1 VKYPCHLRETL
12 GIDATQEKV
21 MPRGNQVQ
29 DARESWIHSQG
40 E

>member
-1 VKYPCHLRETL
+1 VKYPGHLRETL
-12 GIDATQEKV
+12 GIDTTQEKV

-29 DARESWIHSQG
+29 GARGRWIHSQG